1 MRDTFWKNKRGFTLV
16 ELLVVIL
23 IIGILVALLL
33 PAVQAAREA
42 ARRTQCANNLRQI
55 GLAMHNYIDRSKG
68 MLPNAGW
75 SVAGGYPNDYSPL
88 AKILPYCEQ
97 AHLQDLID
105 FRIYMGHPGRD
116 DLPTALQLPASKV
129 VPLFLCP
136 SDPEPPVHQITLP
149 SGAVI
154 PVAGTNYAMNQGS
167 GMDGIF
173 HPAFGASDGLCWVN
187 AQVKLESIRDG
198 TSNTLAFTESLRGR
212 ADTQSINSTVDLRI
226 YRLTTAISTAVLEA
240 AEREDLDTVLT
251 YGTQWDGN
259 RLTYWLRGCV
269 PGGPVMNGRFPPNF
283 KIPDLTGGS
292 AKVTAARSWHAKG
305 VHALFCDGAV
315 HFIDD
320 SISLHVWRALWTRAG
335 GEVENEW

>member
-1 MRDTFWKNKRGFTLV
+1 MRKVFRNMNRGFTLV

-42 ARRTQCANNLRQI
+42 ARRTQCANNLKQI
-55 GLAMHNYIDRSKG
+55 GLAVHNYVDRSRG

-75 SVAGGYPNDYSPL
+75 SVPGNYPNDYSPL

-105 FRIYMGHPGRD
+105 FRITLGHPGRD
-116 DLPTALQLPASKV
+116 DLPVALQTAASKV

-136 SDPEPPVHQITLP
+136 SDPEPAVHQLTMP
-149 SGAVI
+149 SGAAI

-173 HPAFGASDGLCWVN
+173 HPAFGASDGLCWVD

-198 TSNTLAFTESLRGR
+198 TSNTLAFTESIRGPGGTK
-212 ADTQSINSTVDLRI
+212 AITDTVNPRVYRLQAPTNSTVL
-226 YRLTTAISTAVLEA
+226 A
-240 AEREDLDTVLT
+240 AADVEDWDTVFS
-251 YGTQWDGN
+251 YGSGWDGN

-305 VHALFCDGAV
+305 VNALFCDGAV

-320 SISLHVWRALWTRAG
+320 SISLRVWRALWTRAG